1 MKKTNKLPSI
11 ALIGFEPVQHHTLI
25 EFLRI
30 QFQLVFVHE
39 DSEIEELCSAKDVF
53 SLFINLHTVSA
64 EQKKKIHQLL
74 TQTKSL
80 PILFLHP
87 QQHHNLYHDMIQEG
101 TYYKVLLRDEQLSW
115 SELHELTEELSRLH
129 QYKQKWNNHLK

>member
-1 MKKTNKLPSI
+1 MKKINKLPSI

-30 QFQLVFVHE
+30 QFQLVFLHE
-39 DSEIEELCSAKDVF
+39 QSEIEEVFSAKDVF
-53 SLFINLHTVSA
+53 SLFINLHSLRD
-64 EQKKKIHQLL
+64 EQKKKIHLLL
-74 TQTKSL
+74 TQTNSL
-80 PILFLHP
+80 PILFMHP

-101 TYYKVLLRDEQLSW
+101 TYYKVLVSDEQLSW

-129 QYKQKWNNHLK
+129 QYKQKWNKHLK